1 MWQRSHDFAEGN
13 HADRSKTNRKVA
25 ASFLARIHQV
35 SVELGLACHRPMY
48 PPMGALNY
56 YSNRWWNWGTIQA
69 YIREATPDE
78 ACEIEPAWILD
89 RLTVSLEEI
98 TRSVQTLQQLD
109 LPLLQVHGDFYRRNL
124 IIFNG
129 RIAALIDWDET
140 RIDWRA
146 WEIGRAVWEFCKT
159 AQCELN
165 LTAARDFIEAYRLH
179 YSLTCWTLL
188 RILILE
194 NITLPYWAIKIVS
207 A

>member
-1 MWQRSHDFAEGN
+1 
-13 HADRSKTNRKVA
+13 
-25 ASFLARIHQV
+25 
-35 SVELGLACHRPMY
+35 
-48 PPMGALNY
+48 MGALNY

-69 YIREATPDE
+69 YIREAIPDE

-89 RLTVSLEEI
+89 RLMVSLEEI

-140 RIDWRA
+140 RVDWRA